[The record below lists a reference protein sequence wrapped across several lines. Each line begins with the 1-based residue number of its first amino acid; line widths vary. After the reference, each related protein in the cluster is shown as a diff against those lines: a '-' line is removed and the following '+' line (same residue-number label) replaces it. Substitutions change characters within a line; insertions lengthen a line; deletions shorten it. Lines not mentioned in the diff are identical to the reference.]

1 MTEAAMAAGREDAF
15 HSFFE
20 AHYTE
25 LARLAHLVTGEAEVA
40 DDLAADAL
48 LEVWRYWDRVVAA
61 DSPVGYARGI
71 LVNLARNRI
80 RRLRRER
87 RGLLGLVPL
96 WSERTYA
103 GDVDVPAV
111 VDVRGALH
119 RLPYRRRAC
128 VVLRYAFD
136 LSEQETARTLGVT
149 VGTVKSQ
156 TSRGVTQL
164 AALLGMTRGAEPP
177 GAPSSATDRTDSWM
191 PAARVAGSPARS
203 GRED

>member
-1 MTEAAMAAGREDAF
+1 MTEAARAAGREHAF

-20 AHYTE
+20 AHYAE
-25 LARLAHLVTGEAEVA
+25 LTRLAYLVTGEAGVA

-61 DSPVGYARGI
+61 DNPVGYARGV

-87 RGLLGLVPL
+87 RGLLALVPL
-96 WSERTYA
+96 WSDRTRA
-103 GDVDVPAV
+103 RNVDVPAV
-111 VDVRGALH
+111 VDVRVALR

-136 LSEQETARTLGVT
+136 LSEQETARTLGIS

-164 AALLGMTRGAEPP
+164 TALLGMTRGGKQP
-177 GAPSSATDRTDSWM
+177 GALSPATDRADSWAH
-191 PAARVAGSPARS
+191 AARVAAPPGRS
-203 GRED
+203 GRAE

>member
-1 MTEAAMAAGREDAF
+1 MMEAAMAAGREHAF

-20 AHYTE
+20 AHYAE
-25 LARLAHLVTGEAEVA
+25 LARLARLVTGEAEVA

-87 RGLLGLVPL
+87 RGLLGMVPL

-103 GDVDVPAV
+103 SDVDVSSV
-111 VDVRGALH
+111 LDVRAALR
-119 RLPYRRRAC
+119 RLPYRRREC

-136 LSEQETARTLGVT
+136 LSEQETARILGVT

-156 TSRGVTQL
+156 TSRGVAQL
-164 AALLGMTRGAEPP
+164 AALLGTPRQAEPP
-177 GAPSSATDRTDSWM
+177 GAQAQATNRTDPWV
-191 PAARVAGSPARS
+191 AAVRIAGPPARS
-203 GRED
+203 GRQE

>member
-1 MTEAAMAAGREDAF
+1 MTEAAVAAGREHAF

-20 AHYTE
+20 AHYAE
-25 LARLAHLVTGEAEVA
+25 LTRLAYMVTGDAAVAE
-40 DDLAADAL
+40 DLAADAL

-71 LVNLARNRI
+71 LVNLVRNRL
-80 RRLRRER
+80 RRERRER

-111 VDVRGALH
+111 VDVRGALR

-156 TSRGVTQL
+156 TSRGVAQL
-164 AALLGMTRGAEPP
+164 AALLGTTRRAERLAEPSP
-177 GAPSSATDRTDSWM
+177 AADHTDSRV
-191 PAARVAGSPARS
+191 PAARIAGSPARS
-203 GRED
+203 GRQE